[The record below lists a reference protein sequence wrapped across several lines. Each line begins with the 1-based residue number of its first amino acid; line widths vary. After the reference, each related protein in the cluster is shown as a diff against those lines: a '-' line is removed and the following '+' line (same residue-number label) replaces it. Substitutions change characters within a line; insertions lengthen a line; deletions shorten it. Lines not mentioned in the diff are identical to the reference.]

1 MGYCVW
7 VEAGRG
13 RVVRMHVQ
21 TPVWAALAVAAG
33 LWAGAAQAQPV
44 PRSGPAP
51 SGGSSSSSSSATT
64 PEAALACVAARYQG
78 EALAVQWL
86 GRERLW
92 EVRWLTPA
100 RAVLRIKLAPGCQFD
115 EVHGVGQEAALK
127 PPGGAR

>member
-1 MGYCVW
+1 MH
-7 VEAGRG
+7 APPPF
-13 RVVRMHVQ
+13 RVA
-21 TPVWAALAVAAG
+21 WLLAAA
-33 LWAGAAQAQPV
+33 LWAGAALAQPGS
-44 PRSGPAP
+44 RAASSAAP
-51 SGGSSSSSSSATT
+51 ST

-86 GRERLW
+86 ARERLW

-127 PPGGAR
+127 PAGGTR